1 MSDIQQLP
9 PQVQERLLR
18 LQQVQRNL
26 QTILTQKQQVEL
38 ELTETEQAI
47 TELGT
52 MTRESVIYKSIGSLL
67 VKSKKPKVEADLKE
81 RKEILDTRVEVLA
94 KQEERLRSQM
104 NQLQTKLKRDLSP
117 GSSSAIKR

>member
-67 VKSKKPKVEADLKE
+67 VKSKKAKVEADLKE